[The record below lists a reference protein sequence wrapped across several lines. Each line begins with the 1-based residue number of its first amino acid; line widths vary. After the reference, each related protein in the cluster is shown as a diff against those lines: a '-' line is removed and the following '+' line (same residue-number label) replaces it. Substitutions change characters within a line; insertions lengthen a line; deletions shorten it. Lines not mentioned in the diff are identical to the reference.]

1 MNVNLSKT
9 KLMIF
14 QKTSRKT
21 FNPYLTFNNCRIGE
35 KVEEYTYLGMKMTST
50 GNFSLAENTL
60 KEKA

>member
-1 MNVNLSKT
+1 
-9 KLMIF
+9 MIF

-21 FNPYLTFNNCRIGE
+21 FNPYLTFNDCRIGE
-35 KVEEYTYLGMKMTST
+35 KVEEYTYLGMKMAST